1 MSVLGVSS
9 NFLKSA
15 KALPAPMAVT
25 FKVEVL
31 PDPGRDGGAAFL
43 EFKRL
48 LEFGHLGGQ
57 PILGNSST
65 VEI

>member
-9 NFLKSA
+9 NILKSA

-25 FKVEVL
+25 FKVELL

-43 EFKRL
+43 ELKNNI
-48 LEFGHLGGQ
+48 GIWPSWGST
-57 PILGNSST
+57 NSGK
-65 VEI
+65 